1 MRPEVAGL
9 TIYLYGIVRYTNLI
23 SYIIFQ
29 NGIIYHYFYPENK
42 WIRLGDT
49 LCNGI
54 LLSHVV
60 YHEPLA
66 RKYAR
71 FVFVSYLF
79 NLLYNNSLVH
89 VYGVQFPLFLGL
101 EQYITHFL
109 KKKISYLAQ

>member
-49 LCNGI
+49 YK
-54 LLSHVV
+54 S
-60 YHEPLA
+60 
-66 RKYAR
+66 
-71 FVFVSYLF
+71 
-79 NLLYNNSLVH
+79 
-89 VYGVQFPLFLGL
+89 
-101 EQYITHFL
+101 FL
-109 KKKISYLAQ
+109 KKKNDKLKRKIYIYLKKKWNVAMEKQN